1 MKYLTITIPSYNSE
15 QYLERCLDSLIL
27 PRGWM
32 EHVEIIVVNDG
43 STDRTGEIAD
53 DYVRRFPDTVR
64 VVHKENGGHG
74 SGVNAGLSLA
84 TGRYFKVL
92 DSDDWFDEGAYR
104 KLIERLEDWCIRES
118 RGEEEVCPDLLICN
132 YTYNHLDEGTKKTMR
147 YGNVFPEGEITGWDD
162 MGTFRPSQYMI
173 MHALIYRTEVL
184 RSSGTVLPEH
194 TFYVDNIFA
203 YQPLPYV
210 ETICYLN
217 LDLYQY
223 YIGREDQSVN
233 EQMMIRRIE
242 QQIRVTKIVAEC
254 VDLNEVRRV
263 HPKLAGYMCRNISIM
278 MAISSIHLLLKGDE
292 EAKIRY
298 AMLWEEIKEQDPGL
312 YWRLRFTKLC
322 GLTNLPGKL
331 GKRATIDGY
340 RLARR
345 IYKFQ

>member
-1 MKYLTITIPSYNSE
+1 
-15 QYLERCLDSLIL
+15 
-27 PRGWM
+27 
-32 EHVEIIVVNDG
+32 
-43 STDRTGEIAD
+43 
-53 DYVRRFPDTVR
+53 
-64 VVHKENGGHG
+64 
-74 SGVNAGLSLA
+74 
-84 TGRYFKVL
+84 
-92 DSDDWFDEGAYR
+92 
-104 KLIERLEDWCIRES
+104 
-118 RGEEEVCPDLLICN
+118 
-132 YTYNHLDEGTKKTMR
+132 
-147 YGNVFPEGEITGWDD
+147 
-162 MGTFRPSQYMI
+162 
-173 MHALIYRTEVL
+173 
-184 RSSGTVLPEH
+184 
-194 TFYVDNIFA
+194 
-203 YQPLPYV
+203 
-210 ETICYLN
+210 
-217 LDLYQY
+217 
-223 YIGREDQSVN
+223 
-233 EQMMIRRIE
+233 MMIRRIE